1 MSGMGARIKQK
12 SRRGG
17 STEIQ
22 CSEGGAV
29 ILYILNSF
37 LPQQL
42 KAPCLP
48 AIRSNE
54 QLGGFC
60 LRAQHLL
67 IKITLRS
74 NGRPVCMLVG
84 VGVARRLIVQKVTQV
99 LVSSLATFNDSHTQA
114 AGEGTSCLTDT
125 SV

>member
-1 MSGMGARIKQK
+1 M
-12 SRRGG
+12 
-17 STEIQ
+17 
-22 CSEGGAV
+22 

-42 KAPCLP
+42 RAPCLP

-54 QLGGFC
+54 LLGGFC

-74 NGRPVCMLVG
+74 NGRPVCMLMV
-84 VGVARRLIVQKVTQV
+84 VGVACQLIVQKVTQV
-99 LVSSLATFNDSHTQA
+99 LVSSLATFNDSHAQA
-114 AGEGTSCLTDT
+114 AGGGTSCPVDT